1 MVHIKTAFFP
11 YRMVLMRKEPVQL
24 TIGIRN
30 DQKEARAYS
39 IELEVGRSLS
49 IGNAGAKM
57 NDFKHLGTLS
67 PGQEKTIYYDIFAKA
82 HAGEESIP
90 VDVRIHEHP
99 KDSKGVH
106 DIIQTFSR
114 KMDLAVQNR

>member
-1 MVHIKTAFFP
+1 MAYIKTSFFP
-11 YRMVLMRKEPVQL
+11 YRLVLMRKEPVQL
-24 TIGIRN
+24 MVTVRN

-39 IELEVGRSLS
+39 IETEVGRSLS

-57 NDFKHLGTLS
+57 SDFKHLGTLA

-82 HAGEESIP
+82 HAGDETIP
-90 VDVRIHEHP
+90 VDLRIHEHP

-114 KMDLAVQNR
+114 KLDLTVQSR

>member
-1 MVHIKTAFFP
+1 MAYIKTSFFP

-24 TIGIRN
+24 TVTIRN

-39 IELEVGRSLS
+39 IETEVGRSLS

-57 NDFKHLGTLS
+57 NDFKHLGMLA

-82 HAGEESIP
+82 HAGDETIP
-90 VDVRIHEHP
+90 VDLRIHEHP

-114 KMDLAVQNR
+114 KLDLTVQSR

>member
-1 MVHIKTAFFP
+1 MVYIKTSFFP

-24 TIGIRN
+24 RVDIRN

-39 IELEVGRSLS
+39 IETEVGRSLS

-57 NDFKHLGTLS
+57 SDFKHLGTLA
-67 PGQEKTIYYDIFAKA
+67 PGQEKTLYYDIFAKA

-90 VDVRIHEHP
+90 VDVRVHEHP

-114 KMDLAVQNR
+114 KLDLAVQHK

>member
-1 MVHIKTAFFP
+1 MAYIKTSFFP

-24 TIGIRN
+24 MVTIRN

-39 IELEVGRSLS
+39 IETEVGRSLS

-57 NDFKHLGTLS
+57 NDFKHLGTLA

-82 HAGEESIP
+82 HAGDETIP
-90 VDVRIHEHP
+90 VDLRIHEHP

-114 KMDLAVQNR
+114 KLDLTVQSR